1 MLFSRP
7 APTWPASMMPLAAPV
22 MTMKP
27 ASAIRRPNSTA
38 CWYAGSLW
46 RQAGRAEHRD
56 LAAIAIGREHLEG
69 VAQLLEGRAEQLD
82 VAAIGVVA
90 DELVGRFLDL
100 LDQLFDADTAGGPRR

>member
-38 CWYAGSLW
+38 WLVGRMLR
-46 RQAGRAEHRD
+46 RQAGRAEHRH
-56 LAAIAIGREHLEG
+56 LAP
-69 VAQLLEGRAEQLD
+69 VA
-82 VAAIGVVA
+82 
-90 DELVGRFLDL
+90 VGAKTLK
-100 LDQLFDADTAGGPRR
+100 A